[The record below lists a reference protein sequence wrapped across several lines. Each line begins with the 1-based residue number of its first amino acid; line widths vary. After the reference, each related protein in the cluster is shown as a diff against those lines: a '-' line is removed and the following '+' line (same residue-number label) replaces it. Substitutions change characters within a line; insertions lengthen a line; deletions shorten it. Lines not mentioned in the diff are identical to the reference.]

1 MKSEESIF
9 QEASK
14 KIKELSELHSG
25 QSKFKDNVLINDIEI
40 AIADNEKPLQDQV
53 KIGEITPF
61 QAIEKHKIKSQ
72 EGYIKLLYQ

>member
-14 KIKELSELHSG
+14 KIKELSELHSD
-25 QSKFKDNVLINDIEI
+25 QSKFQDNVLVNNIEI
-40 AIADNEKPLQDQV
+40 ATVKSNNDEKPLQDQV
-53 KIGEITPF
+53 KTGEITPF

-72 EGYIKLLYQ
+72 EG